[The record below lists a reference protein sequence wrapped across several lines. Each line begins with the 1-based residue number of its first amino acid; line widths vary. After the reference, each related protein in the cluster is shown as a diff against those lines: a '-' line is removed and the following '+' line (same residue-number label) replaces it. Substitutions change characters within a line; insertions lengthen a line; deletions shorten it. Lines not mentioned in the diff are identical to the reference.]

1 MNETQIVILGFSI
14 IFLSTTLGS
23 SLVYIF
29 KKDIS
34 PKLNTLFLGFASGIM
49 IAASIWSLLIP
60 ALEGSERY
68 GKLSFL
74 PVAIGF
80 IFGGLFLVL
89 LDKIVPH
96 MHKGT
101 NEEEGPKSSLNKPT
115 KLFLAVTL
123 HNVPEGLAVGFAF
136 GGAALTGEIGAYLAA
151 LGLAIGMAI
160 QNFPEGTAIALP
172 MKSATGSSNKAFLYG
187 MGSGIVEPIAAI
199 IGFFLASKIVFLQ
212 PWLLAF
218 AAGAMIFVVAED
230 LIPDAKLE
238 EHPHLGT
245 WAVMV
250 GFVIMM
256 ILDVTL
262 G

>member
-60 ALEGSERY
+60 ALEGSEKY
-68 GKLSFL
+68 GKFSFL

-80 IFGGLFLVL
+80 LFGGLFLVL

-123 HNVPEGLAVGFAF
+123 HNIPEGLAVGFAF

-172 MKSATGSSNKAFLYG
+172 MKSATGSSNKAFL
-187 MGSGIVEPIAAI
+187 
-199 IGFFLASKIVFLQ
+199 
-212 PWLLAF
+212 
-218 AAGAMIFVVAED
+218 
-230 LIPDAKLE
+230 
-238 EHPHLGT
+238 
-245 WAVMV
+245 
-250 GFVIMM
+250 
-256 ILDVTL
+256 
-262 G
+262 